1 MGSQE
6 EERST
11 LSELIATVDTSHKTS
26 LIQIIT
32 SDRIPNIVLDW
43 ALETISKVNLLGY
56 FPFPFNI
63 QPLSQQDCGS
73 KKMPLGLNLFW
84 EVQFDF
90 LHIF

>member
-6 EERST
+6 QERST

-32 SDRIPNIVLDW
+32 SDRMPNIVLDW

-56 FPFPFNI
+56 FPVS
-63 QPLSQQDCGS
+63 L
-73 KKMPLGLNLFW
+73 
-84 EVQFDF
+84 
-90 LHIF
+90 